1 MIAPV
6 VEPKASGRI
15 ERVARHD
22 VVAFDCAGPQLIGR
36 A

>member
-15 ERVARHD
+15 ERVARD
-22 VVAFDCAGPQLIGR
+22 DIVAFDGARPRLIGR